1 MRSYFLKVLGLL
13 LKTKRLAGTNC
24 CNDIFKRQSIE
35 PIGERL
41 TNTRYLIT
49 PGSVYGYRTM
59 DEDLQ
64 RIKSLKFARSYKEA
78 HGYYLDFAEKSNK
91 VPLAVFV
98 ICIVLL
104 STLL

>member
-1 MRSYFLKVLGLL
+1 MRSYFLKGLVLL
-13 LKTKRLAGTNC
+13 LKTKRLAGTSC
-24 CNDIFKRQSIE
+24 CNDIFKHQRIE

-41 TNTRYLIT
+41 INTRYLIT

-91 VPLAVFV
+91 VPWIVFAV
-98 ICIVLL
+98 CILMLLVL
-104 STLL
+104 

>member
-91 VPLAVFV
+91 VPWIVFAV
-98 ICIVLL
+98 CTLMLLVL
-104 STLL
+104 

>member
-1 MRSYFLKVLGLL
+1 MRSYFLKGLVLL

-24 CNDIFKRQSIE
+24 CNDIFKHQRIE

-41 TNTRYLIT
+41 INTRYLIT

-59 DEDLQ
+59 DEDPQ

-78 HGYYLDFAEKSNK
+78 TGYYYHSDPKPSKF
-91 VPLAVFV
+91 PLVVV
-98 ICIVLL
+98 IGCIALL
-104 STLL
+104 LMLL

>member
-1 MRSYFLKVLGLL
+1 MRSYFLKGLVLL

-24 CNDIFKRQSIE
+24 CNDIFKHQRIE

-41 TNTRYLIT
+41 INTRYLIT

-59 DEDLQ
+59 DEDPQ

-78 HGYYLDFAEKSNK
+78 TGYNFKTEDTSNK
-91 VPLAVFV
+91 FPWIVFAV
-98 ICIVLL
+98 CILILLVL
-104 STLL
+104 